1 MDIMLQWN
9 NTKDAL
15 VKLNI
20 MRDTEFNGQVIKR
33 GTFQVVWLVQAV
45 QLLKEA
51 N

>member
-9 NTKDAL
+9 NMKDAL

-20 MRDTEFNGQVIKR
+20 MRDTEFNWQVIKR
-33 GTFQVVWLVQAV
+33 GTFQVVRLVQAV